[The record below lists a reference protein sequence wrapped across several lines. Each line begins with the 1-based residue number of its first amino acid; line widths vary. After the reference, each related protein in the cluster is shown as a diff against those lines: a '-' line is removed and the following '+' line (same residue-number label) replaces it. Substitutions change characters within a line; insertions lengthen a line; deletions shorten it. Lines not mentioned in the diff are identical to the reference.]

1 MEALHAGY
9 VDALVQ
15 EMERAGSLPVKTIYF
30 GGGTPTVLP
39 PFLLARL
46 VAAARSTFD
55 LAHLGEMTIEANP
68 GTVDR
73 ALFES
78 LLSMGFTRLSLGVQ
92 SFDECELSLLGR
104 IHTRAQAVEAA
115 AAAHAAGFEHLNL
128 DLIYG
133 LPGQAMR
140 TWQASLEAA
149 LALQP
154 DHLSLY
160 ALTLEEGTPLA
171 EEIACRR
178 LPEPDP
184 DLAADMY
191 EAAESLL
198 AENGFLHY
206 EISNWSLSEAA
217 QCRHNL
223 VYWRNEPYLGLGA
236 GAHSWMDGCRR
247 ANVSSPAD
255 YVARLRSAQGPVDY
269 EEAIAPD
276 LEIGETMMLG
286 LRLLQE
292 GVEYARFHKRF
303 GVDLR
308 WRFAR
313 EIVELEKLG
322 LVVSDAERIRLSERG
337 RLLGNQVFMRFLP
350 G

>member
-1 MEALHAGY
+1 
-9 VDALVQ
+9 
-15 EMERAGSLPVKTIYF
+15 MERAGSRPVKTIYL

-46 VAAARSTFD
+46 IGAARSAFD
-55 LAHLGEMTIEANP
+55 LAPLCETTIEANP
-68 GTVDR
+68 GTVDG

-78 LLSMGFTRLSLGVQ
+78 LLSIGFTRLSLGVQ
-92 SFDECELSLLGR
+92 SFDEGELSLLGR

-115 AAAHAAGFEHLNL
+115 TTAHAAGFEHLNL

-133 LPGQAMR
+133 LPGQAMG

-171 EEIACRR
+171 REVAGRR

-198 AENGFLHY
+198 AANGYAHY
-206 EISNWSLSEAA
+206 EISNWALSEPA

-223 VYWRNEPYLGLGA
+223 IYWRNEPYLGLGA
-236 GAHSWMDGCRR
+236 GAHSWMGGCRR
-247 ANVSSPAD
+247 ANVASPSE
-255 YVARLRSAQGPVDY
+255 YVARVSAGQDPIDF
-269 EEAIAPD
+269 EETIGPD

-292 GVEYARFHKRF
+292 GVEYARFQKRF

-308 WRFAR
+308 RRFAR
-313 EIVELEKLG
+313 EIDELEQLG
-322 LVVSDAERIRLSERG
+322 LVVCDTARIRLSERG